1 MIQESWEFSLSW
13 HRSEITEIMAGH
25 LRSALLIPI
34 AAGVE
39 AAIIW
44 ALRDWIICGNWPGQG
59 ELAMIGAATLV
70 VVAVIMVA
78 LEAHHWRTA
87 TWRSW
92 QTTPDWHG
100 GAYVA
105 PPARRHGPMLMCVH
119 AVPALKATAH
129 RSSHKSANGPTSTVS
144 PRTEALR
151 ARCGAVL

>member
-39 AAIIW
+39 AAIIC
-44 ALRDWIICGNWPGQG
+44 ALRGWINCGNWPGWS
-59 ELAMIGAATLV
+59 ELAMIGAATLG
-70 VVAVIMVA
+70 VVAVSRVA

-100 GAYVA
+100 GAYVWPRQRAATA
-105 PPARRHGPMLMCVH
+105 PCSCASTPSPT
-119 AVPALKATAH
+119 LKATAH

-144 PRTEALR
+144 PSN
-151 ARCGAVL
+151 